1 MPTIP
6 TQKLIYSKEINKV
19 LDPQFTTIENLEPPD
34 LSVES
39 INPIPSIDQFFNNYN
54 VLFYD
59 IPLTGEN
66 SHSTLVEK
74 SSEYLG
80 LDLNVL
86 VEQINFLEEQNKQ
99 LQKQID
105 EFNTGEFNS
114 TNV

>member
-1 MPTIP
+1 MTTIA
-6 TQKLIYSKEINKV
+6 TQKLIYGKEINKV
-19 LDPQFTTIENLEPPD
+19 LDPQFSSLVPKPNEE
-34 LSVES
+34 VVVS
-39 INPIPSIDQFFNNYN
+39 IPTVDEFFDNYDI
-54 VLFYD
+54 LFYQ
-59 IPLTGEN
+59 IPLTGSN
-66 SHSTLVEK
+66 SHATLVEK

>member
-1 MPTIP
+1 MTTIS

-19 LDPQFTTIENLEPPD
+19 LDPQFSSLVPKPSEE
-34 LSVES
+34 VVAS
-39 INPIPSIDQFFNNYN
+39 IPTVDEFFDNYN
-54 VLFYD
+54 TLFYE
-59 IPLTGEN
+59 IPLTGSN
-66 SHSTLVEK
+66 SHAELVEK

-105 EFNTGEFNS
+105 EFNTGEFNLIN
-114 TNV
+114 T